1 MHYMIKNSE
10 FEKIWEILKQI
21 KRIHVK
27 NMKKIRKF
35 IEAVFYVT
43 KSGCQW
49 RLLPWYYGNW
59 RAIHKRFQY
68 WTMYGIWEK
77 IFRATQVDPDLE
89 WIMIDSTIVR
99 AHASSAGFLQ
109 EREALG
115 RSRGGFSTKIHA
127 TTDALGNP
135 LKFTITAGQKADISQ
150 AHELTKTISNTTCL
164 ADKGYIS
171 KRFFA
176 HLETRGCNFVI
187 PPKKNAQSPHEYD
200 KDLYRER
207 SSIECFFGKIKHFR
221 RIFSRFDKTAKAY
234 LAFLYFVGALIW
246 IR

>member
-1 MHYMIKNSE
+1 MHYIVKDSE
-10 FEKIWEILKQI
+10 FKKIWEILKQI

-35 IEAVFYVT
+35 IEAVAYVT

-49 RLLPWYYGNW
+49 RLLSLDYGNW
-59 RAIHKRFQY
+59 RAIHKRFKY
-68 WTMYGIWEK
+68 WAMYGIWEK
-77 IFRATQVDPDLE
+77 IFRFTQVDPDLE

-99 AHASSAGFLQ
+99 AHASCAGFLQ

-127 TTDALGNP
+127 VTDSLGNP
-135 LKFTITAGQKADISQ
+135 LELTITAGQKADISQ
-150 AHELTKTISNTTCL
+150 AHELTKTFSNTICL

-171 KRFFA
+171 KRFFTQ
-176 HLETRGCNFVI
+176 LEARGCNFVI
-187 PPKKNAQSPHEYD
+187 PPKKNAQFPHQYD

-207 SSIECFFGKIKHFR
+207 SAIECFFGKIKHFR
-221 RIFSRFDKTAKAY
+221 RIFSRFDKTAKVY
-234 LAFLYFVGALIW
+234 LSFLYFVGALIW